1 MPIHG
6 PAGNV
11 HGNLK
16 TKNAPAAKNNK
27 AKKDNALAA
36 RARARARARASNKKL
51 A

>member
-11 HGNLK
+11 HGK
-16 TKNAPAAKNNK
+16 PQKVPAANQ

-36 RARARARARASNKKL
+36 RARARASNKKL